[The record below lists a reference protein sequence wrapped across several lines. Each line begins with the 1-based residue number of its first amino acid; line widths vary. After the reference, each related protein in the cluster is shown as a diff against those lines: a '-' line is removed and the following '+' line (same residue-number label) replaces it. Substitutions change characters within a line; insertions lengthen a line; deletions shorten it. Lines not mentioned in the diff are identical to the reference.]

1 MSGWNSPIW
10 LKKTTGPALA
20 GPVSRSVVHA
30 AVRPRGEAPRRFG
43 GRRLGA
49 DASCVGGPLGRARE
63 PFSPGPGTPEVT
75 SSSSRPSSWPS
86 SWQPSSPW
94 VLPGLRPVQG
104 TPRLPHAPSAR
115 PRRWIMLTLGL
126 YRTRRGPFLRHTTA
140 RSALRADTQERFMRA
155 LSSHRSMWMSFFVLA
170 RASRCAHART
180 ISRAHG
186 TTSLRIA
193 HRRIALSVRESDPSP
208 GLSSPRDLAAAR
220 VAADTSV
227 ARAGAAMPHRHS
239 TLDAREPARQIG
251 PPLPL

>member
-1 MSGWNSPIW
+1 MGRWNPPIW
-10 LKKTTGPALA
+10 PKKITGPALA
-20 GPVSRSVVHA
+20 SPVSRSVVHA

-49 DASCVGGPLGRARE
+49 DACCVGGPLGRERE

-115 PRRWIMLTLGL
+115 PRRWIMLTLSL

-140 RSALRADTQERFMRA
+140 RNALRAGTQERFVRP
-155 LSSHRSMWMSFFVLA
+155 LSSHRPMWMSFLSA
-170 RASRCAHART
+170 RTRVIALGEHTRDRSSRDITRSIARCASAHRARR
-180 ISRAHG
+180 SRAC
-186 TTSLRIA
+186 SFIKRA
-193 HRRIALSVRESDPSP
+193 DS
-208 GLSSPRDLAAAR
+208 AR
-220 VAADTSV
+220 
-227 ARAGAAMPHRHS
+227 
-239 TLDAREPARQIG
+239 
-251 PPLPL
+251 

>member
-1 MSGWNSPIW
+1 MISTRRSTSSTDGADAGSVLSRGAARRDCRADHSPPRACMSGWNSPIW

-49 DASCVGGPLGRARE
+49 DACCVGGPLGRERE

-115 PRRWIMLTLGL
+115 PRRWIKLTLSL

-155 LSSHRSMWMSFFVLA
+155 LSSHRSMWMSFLSSRERRAALMHAPSRERTA
-170 RASRCAHART
+170 RHRSASRIDA
-180 ISRAHG
+180 SR
-186 TTSLRIA
+186 
-193 HRRIALSVRESDPSP
+193 
-208 GLSSPRDLAAAR
+208 
-220 VAADTSV
+220 
-227 ARAGAAMPHRHS
+227 
-239 TLDAREPARQIG
+239 
-251 PPLPL
+251 